1 MADTITYDEG
11 VKGWTSFHSWI
22 PDWMSRLNNRFF
34 TVKAGQLYLHND
46 ETNPIR
52 NNFYGVQ
59 YATTLTYIINTEP
72 SIIKVAKTINTESN
86 KPFDVTIKSYLN
98 DETSSITESTI
109 DVAEFVNKEGKWYG
123 YTRRNELG
131 GDYSAKSVYGI
142 GRVQAIVGTNLQLTK
157 PIVSP
162 LISVGD
168 DVFADYDSL
177 SIGKV
182 ADYDGINITL
192 DSAPGA
198 FVPNAFVWGVKNGRV
213 EGSAIRGYN
222 FEVTL
227 TDESTSRTELYAV
240 SSEMFKSEPS

>member
-22 PDWMSRLNNRFF
+22 PDWMNRLNNRFF
-34 TVKAGQLYLHND
+34 TVKGGQLYLHND

-59 YATTLTYIINTEP
+59 YATSLTYIINAEP
-72 SIIKVAKTINTESN
+72 SIIKVAKSINTESN
-86 KPFDVTIKSYLN
+86 KAFDVIIKSYLN
-98 DETSSITESTI
+98 DETSSITQSTI

-131 GDYSAKSVYGI
+131 GDYTAKSVYGL
-142 GRVQAIVGTNLQLTK
+142 GRIQTLVTTNLELTL
-157 PIVSP
+157 PIATP

-168 DVFADYDSL
+168 TIYAQSNPIALGTV
-177 SIGKV
+177 V
-182 ADYDGINITL
+182 DYDGVNITL
-192 DSAPGA
+192 SSSPGP
-198 FVPNAFVWGVKNGRV
+198 FVANDFVWGTKNGRI

-240 SSEMFKSEPS
+240 SAEMFKSDPS

>member
-1 MADTITYDEG
+1 MANTITYDDG

-34 TVKAGQLYLHND
+34 TVKGGQLYLHND
-46 ETNPIR
+46 EESSLR

-59 YATTLTYIINTEP
+59 YATTLTYIINEEP

-86 KPFDVTIKSYLN
+86 KAFDVTIKSYLN
-98 DETSSITESTI
+98 DETVSITQSTI
-109 DVAEFVNKEGKWYG
+109 DIAEFVNKEGKWYG

-131 GDYSAKSVYGI
+131 GDYSAKDVYGL
-142 GRVQAIVGTNLQLTK
+142 GRMQGVLGNNLQFTA
-157 PIVSP
+157 PYSRVS
-162 LISVGD
+162 I
-168 DVFADYDSL
+168 
-177 SIGKV
+177 SIG
-182 ADYDGINITL
+182 DELRDGTGILGNVVDLTDETNIEL
-192 DSAPGA
+192 DTSPTFTPNN
-198 FVPNAFVWGVKNGRV
+198 FVFGLKNGRI

-227 TDESTSRTELYAV
+227 TDESTTRTELYAV

>member
-1 MADTITYDEG
+1 MANTITYDDG

-34 TVKAGQLYLHND
+34 TVKDGQLYLHND
-46 ETNPIR
+46 EENPIR

-59 YATTLTYIINTEP
+59 YATTLTYIINKEP

-86 KPFDVTIKSYLN
+86 KAFDVTIKSYLN
-98 DETSSITESTI
+98 DETVSITQSTI

-123 YTRRNELG
+123 YTRRNELS
-131 GDYSAKSVYGI
+131 GDYSAKDVYGL
-142 GRVQAIVGTNLQLTK
+142 GRVQGGAGTNLEFTA
-157 PIVSP
+157 PYSRSS
-162 LISVGD
+162 ISVGD
-168 DVFADYDSL
+168 ELRDDSGVL
-177 SIGKV
+177 GNV
-182 ADYDGINITL
+182 VDLTDATNIEL
-192 DSAPGA
+192 DASPA
-198 FVPNAFVWGVKNGRV
+198 FVPNNFVYGIKNGRI

>member
-1 MADTITYDEG
+1 MANTITYDDG

-34 TVKAGQLYLHND
+34 TVKGGQLYLHND
-46 ETNPIR
+46 EDNPIR

-59 YATTLTYIINTEP
+59 YATTLTYIINEEP

-86 KPFDVTIKSYLN
+86 KAFDVTIKSYLN
-98 DETSSITESTI
+98 DETVSITQSTI

-123 YTRRNELG
+123 YIRRNELG
-131 GDYSAKSVYGI
+131 GDYSAKDVYGL
-142 GRVQAIVGTNLQLTK
+142 GRMQAVSGNNLQFTA
-157 PIVSP
+157 PYSGS
-162 LISVGD
+162 SV
-168 DVFADYDSL
+168 
-177 SIGKV
+177 SIG
-182 ADYDGINITL
+182 DELRDGAVTLGNVVSLTDSTNIEL
-192 DSAPGA
+192 DASPA
-198 FVPNAFVWGVKNGRV
+198 FALNNFVFGVKNGRI

-227 TDESTSRTELYAV
+227 TDESATRTELYAV